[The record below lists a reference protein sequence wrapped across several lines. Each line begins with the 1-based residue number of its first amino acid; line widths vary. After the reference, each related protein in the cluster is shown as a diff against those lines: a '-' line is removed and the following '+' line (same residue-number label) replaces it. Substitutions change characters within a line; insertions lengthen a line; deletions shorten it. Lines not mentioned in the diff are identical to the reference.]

1 MNCPKGEL
9 ILVISVIN
17 FMLFTSI
24 ETVSVVLSSQHDLF
38 TWNLFVYLLFVYL
51 FFIYLFINKLYVIVW
66 QSLSDLLRSVC
77 HCHFHNTIKQCQVR
91 STFCTKVLVMVWLTL
106 LFWQIMRHFNVE
118 WYPVFHVLRLAKSLE
133 RQTVKCLLEIENM
146 YHVSIKL

>member
-38 TWNLFVYLLFVYL
+38 IMFIYFL
-51 FFIYLFINKLYVIVW
+51 FIYLYAICDSLTEFVRSSEECL
-66 QSLSDLLRSVC
+66 SLSFS
-77 HCHFHNTIKQCQVR
+77 
-91 STFCTKVLVMVWLTL
+91 
-106 LFWQIMRHFNVE
+106 
-118 WYPVFHVLRLAKSLE
+118 
-133 RQTVKCLLEIENM
+133 
-146 YHVSIKL
+146 